1 MKLNIANPA
10 TGRQKLLDVDDEK
23 KVRIFYDKRI
33 SQEVDGD
40 ALGDEF
46 KGYIFKITGGIDKD
60 GFAMKQGIMVNH
72 RLRLLLDGHSGLYR
86 ERRDGARRR
95 KSVRGCI
102 VGSDLAVINVII
114 VKRGEKEIPGLS
126 EEPMNKT
133 LGPKRVGK
141 IRKFFDL
148 KKEDDVR
155 QFVIRREVPAKE
167 GKPKRTKAPKIQRL
181 VTPERVQRKRR
192 RLTMKKLRY
201 EKNQKEAAE
210 YNKLVAQLR
219 KEQRQTTK
227 SKLSTRTST
236 AKPAAAADKKAAPAA
251 KTQAAAPK
259 TAAKQPAPAAAKKVA
274 AKK

>member
-10 TGRQKLLDVDDEK
+10 TGRQKLLDIDDEK

-114 VKRGEKEIPGLS
+114 VKRGEKEIPGLA

-155 QFVIRREVPAKE
+155 QFVIRRELPAKE

-192 RLTMKKLRY
+192 RLVMKKLRY

-236 AKPAAAADKKAAPAA
+236 AKPAVADKKAVPAA

>member
-10 TGRQKLLDVDDEK
+10 TGRQKLLDIDDEK

-114 VKRGEKEIPGLS
+114 VKRGEKEIPGLA

-155 QFVIRREVPAKE
+155 QFVIRRELPAKE

-192 RLTMKKLRY
+192 RLVMKKLRY

-236 AKPAAAADKKAAPAA
+236 AKPAVADKKAAPAA

>member
-1 MKLNIANPA
+1 
-10 TGRQKLLDVDDEK
+10 
-23 KVRIFYDKRI
+23 
-33 SQEVDGD
+33 
-40 ALGDEF
+40 
-46 KGYIFKITGGIDKD
+46 
-60 GFAMKQGIMVNH
+60 
-72 RLRLLLDGHSGLYR
+72 
-86 ERRDGARRR
+86 
-95 KSVRGCI
+95 
-102 VGSDLAVINVII
+102 
-114 VKRGEKEIPGLS
+114 
-126 EEPMNKT
+126 MNKT

-167 GKPKRTKAPKIQRL
+167 GKPKRAKAPKIQRL

-192 RLTMKKLRY
+192 RILMKKLRY

>member
-1 MKLNIANPA
+1 LIVIGLDLFLGSLLFIYPRNLLHCVKQYSPK
-10 TGRQKLLDVDDEK
+10 KLLD
-23 KVRIFYDKRI
+23 
-33 SQEVDGD
+33 
-40 ALGDEF
+40 
-46 KGYIFKITGGIDKD
+46 
-60 GFAMKQGIMVNH
+60 
-72 RLRLLLDGHSGLYR
+72 SGLYR

-114 VKRGEKEIPGLS
+114 VKRGEKEIPGLA

-155 QFVIRREVPAKE
+155 QFVIRRELPAKE

-192 RLTMKKLRY
+192 RLVMKKLRY

-236 AKPAAAADKKAAPAA
+236 AKPAVADKKAAPAA
-251 KTQAAAPK
+251 KTQAAVPK

>member
-1 MKLNIANPA
+1 
-10 TGRQKLLDVDDEK
+10 
-23 KVRIFYDKRI
+23 
-33 SQEVDGD
+33 
-40 ALGDEF
+40 
-46 KGYIFKITGGIDKD
+46 
-60 GFAMKQGIMVNH
+60 
-72 RLRLLLDGHSGLYR
+72 
-86 ERRDGARRR
+86 
-95 KSVRGCI
+95 
-102 VGSDLAVINVII
+102 
-114 VKRGEKEIPGLS
+114 
-126 EEPMNKT
+126 MNKT

-155 QFVIRREVPAKE
+155 QFVIRRELPAKE

-192 RLTMKKLRY
+192 RLVLKKLRY

-219 KEQRQTTK
+219 KEQRQSTK

-251 KTQAAAPK
+251 KTQAAPK

>member
-10 TGRQKLLDVDDEK
+10 TGRQKLLDIDDEK

-114 VKRGEKEIPGLS
+114 VKRGEKEIPGLA

-155 QFVIRREVPAKE
+155 QFVIRRELPAKE

-192 RLTMKKLRY
+192 RLVMKKLRY

-236 AKPAAAADKKAAPAA
+236 AKPAVADKKAAPAA
-251 KTQAAAPK
+251 KTQAAVPK